1 MKRSRMMTL
10 HSFPEKEAQKDWPP
24 KVLWGTCLVIMVLT
38 FALDVHLPL
47 GIASAVPYI
56 LAVLIAAFLRTTPVL
71 FGVALASSFLTVF
84 GMVYSPGPAQILSW
98 HVLSNRGL
106 AIFSIWIVAVIMD
119 HRNSLEAKK
128 EAAQARVRILE
139 GLLAICANC
148 KKIRDD
154 SNVWHQLESYIVTHS
169 EASFTHGL
177 CPVCLEQ
184 SLREIPV
191 MKKSLKIPPS
201 NTF

>member
-1 MKRSRMMTL
+1 M
-10 HSFPEKEAQKDWPP
+10 
-24 KVLWGTCLVIMVLT
+24 ILT

-56 LAVLIAAFLRTTPVL
+56 LVVLIAAFLKVTPVL
-71 FGVALASSFLTVF
+71 FGVALASSFLTVL

-148 KKIRDD
+148 KMIRDD
-154 SNVWHQLESYIVTHS
+154 SNVWHQLESYIVSHS

-177 CPVCLEQ
+177 CPVCLEE
-184 SLREIPV
+184 SLKEIPV
-191 MKKSLKIPPS
+191 MKKALKISPS
-201 NTF
+201 D